1 MANNVIPFQ
10 SKARYQ
16 ANIAKQNNYLGRKI
30 AEARKAAQ
38 FTQKMLAEKLE
49 QYGVSVQPPA
59 VNKWENG
66 DSIPNGYQL
75 IALCYVLGIQNG
87 LEFFTGHIP
96 PTPSKLNSQ
105 GSALLDKFIDLL
117 ENNERYAASSVNDAE
132 EDEEEE
138 IEIPVFD
145 EGASAGTGDY
155 LSGGDYEMVSFPAH
169 TVPPGADF
177 VIRVNGDSMEPVYHN
192 GQMVFVKE
200 CESLCNGQ
208 VGIFILNGE
217 GYIKIYRESE
227 PDEDEMEE
235 YEDSD
240 GFVHMQIH
248 LCSYNK
254 QYEPKTIKSS
264 DEFYIKG
271 RVLN

>member
-1 MANNVIPFQ
+1 MANNVVPFQ
-10 SKARYQ
+10 PKARYQ

-30 AEARKAAQ
+30 AEARKAAH

-105 GSALLDKFIDLL
+105 GAALLDKFIDLL
-117 ENNERYAASSVNDAE
+117 ENSNRYAAASELIAY
-132 EDEEEE
+132 EEEE
-138 IEIPVFD
+138 TEIPVFN

-155 LSGGDYEMVSFPAH
+155 LTNGDYELVSFPAR
-169 TVPPGADF
+169 TVPPGANF
-177 VIRVNGDSMEPVYHN
+177 AIRVNGDSMEPVYHN
-192 GQMVFVKE
+192 GQIVFVQE
-200 CESLCNGQ
+200 CESLHNGE

-227 PDEDEMEE
+227 PNEGELEE
-235 YEDSD
+235 SGDRD
-240 GFVHMQIH
+240 GFVHIQVH

-254 QYEPKTIKSS
+254 QYEPRIIKSS
-264 DEFYIKG
+264 DEFFIKG
-271 RVLN
+271 RILN